1 MDIFGLGSAPY
12 DEAEFGRRR
21 RKRVRLTGEE
31 LFVKSP
37 EDTVLRKLLWYREG
51 GGVSEK
57 QWRDVVEV
65 LRVSGPEMNPAYLD
79 AWAPR
84 LGVDALLARARAS
97 VEYGAG

>member
-1 MDIFGLGSAPY
+1 MLGPCTT
-12 DEAEFGRRR
+12 RRLPR
-21 RKRVRLTGEE
+21 TPATT
-31 LFVKSP
+31 KSSSP
-37 EDTVLRKLLWYREG
+37 V
-51 GGVSEK
+51 EK

-97 VEYGAG
+97 VGYGAG